1 MPWPSRRR
9 LILGISGEVY
19 LLCDE
24 FHGTLAAGAV
34 HNTLATPGPGTR
46 ADPNNNTS
54 VGNGVLLINSTTDI
68 CYFDEAVTRAA
79 GMVYVAQIT
88 AAASTDMDVV
98 SIGFDDAKT
107 AAPDRCA
114 IRFAASDVLQA
125 VEDGTAVTIGSYAGQ
140 TSITVAFTLRA
151 TGAYF
156 KVKLGTGAWKL
167 YKIGNVNSTATLY
180 AGVGGSGGAPAVSVA
195 WHRVPA
201 ARWLDAPV
209 CYDPFA
215 SDGALTTSATTGPD
229 GQAVPARTWSGATW
243 TVSGGNTPTLGAE
256 LGTDVDME
264 DNPASNWTAGPDGQ
278 LGNEAEE
285 RTGGAGSQCLS
296 ITNPVGGGYARAYQE
311 ITMAA
316 GTWFELRGWIREVDD
331 GGLPRVEAYEGAN
344 YYVAGIN
351 STTSWVEYAATF
363 RLLGANPN
371 LSCRN
376 IGNGA
381 SLESRADDFSIKPLT
396 LSELVNVPDLSVA
409 DVVAEIEIAVNP
421 AGTQAGLAIG
431 WDSQASP
438 ANGILCYHDGT
449 NVKVDK
455 CVAGVYTTVQ
465 STATAFSANAKLV
478 CVRDGSSVSVF
489 YNNALIG
496 ATQTISDAA
505 ILAATRHGAF
515 STSATPTMV
524 CVAPMS
530 GATWTVSGG
539 KAVNTPTLG
548 AELGTDVDMEDNP
561 ASNWTAGP
569 DGQLG
574 NEAEERTGGAGSQC
588 LSITNPVGGG
598 YARAYQEITMAAGTW
613 FELRGWIREV
623 DDGGL
628 PRVEAYEGANYYVA
642 GINSTTS
649 WVEYAATFRLL
660 GANPN
665 LSCRNIG
672 NGASLES
679 RADDFSIK
687 PLTLSELVN
696 VPDLSVADVVAEIE
710 IAVNPAGTQAGL
722 AIGWD
727 SQASP
732 ANGILVYHDGTNVK
746 IDKNVA
752 GTWTSVQSTATA
764 FSANAKLVCVRD
776 GSSVS
781 VFYNNA
787 LIGSTQTISDAA
799 ILAATRH
806 GMFSTNATPTMDNV
820 LIMPRTGGNYSDLD
834 RWSGVNP

>member
-19 LLCDE
+19 RLCDA
-24 FHGTLAAGAV
+24 FLDTLAAGAV
-34 HNTLATPGPGTR
+34 NGTPAVPGPGTR

-243 TVSGGNTPTLGAE
+243 TVAGGKLLNTPTLGAE

-264 DNPASNWTAGPDGQ
+264 DNPASNWTAGGGAV

-296 ITNPVGGGYARAYQE
+296 ITNPVGGGFGRAHQA

-331 GGLPRVEAYEGAN
+331 GGVPRVEAYEGAN
-344 YYVAGIN
+344 YYVAGTN

-363 RLLGANPN
+363 RLLGANPD

-376 IGNGA
+376 SGNGA

-396 LSELVNVPDLSVA
+396 LSQLLNIPDLGVA
-409 DVVAEIEIAVNP
+409 NVVAEIEIAVDP

-431 WDSQASP
+431 WDSA
-438 ANGILCYHDGT
+438 
-449 NVKVDK
+449 
-455 CVAGVYTTVQ
+455 
-465 STATAFSANAKLV
+465 
-478 CVRDGSSVSVF
+478 
-489 YNNALIG
+489 
-496 ATQTISDAA
+496 
-505 ILAATRHGAF
+505 
-515 STSATPTMV
+515 
-524 CVAPMS
+524 
-530 GATWTVSGG
+530 
-539 KAVNTPTLG
+539 
-548 AELGTDVDMEDNP
+548 
-561 ASNWTAGP
+561 
-569 DGQLG
+569 
-574 NEAEERTGGAGSQC
+574 
-588 LSITNPVGGG
+588 
-598 YARAYQEITMAAGTW
+598 
-613 FELRGWIREV
+613 
-623 DDGGL
+623 
-628 PRVEAYEGANYYVA
+628 
-642 GINSTTS
+642 
-649 WVEYAATFRLL
+649 
-660 GANPN
+660 
-665 LSCRNIG
+665 
-672 NGASLES
+672 
-679 RADDFSIK
+679 
-687 PLTLSELVN
+687 
-696 VPDLSVADVVAEIE
+696 
-710 IAVNPAGTQAGL
+710 
-722 AIGWD
+722 
-727 SQASP
+727 ASP